1 MMFNINKNN
10 KENLSEDIIIVDNFL
25 DTVEFERLESFVIPQ
40 TNIATIPLYFSKK
53 VNTTGSD
60 ANWSCYYNHLIYQNY
75 EIFSDQ
81 FFNIIKN
88 CFLGKMMNAYNLKT
102 LIRCKL
108 NHFHHTETLKE
119 FDPHVD
125 TDFPGRGAVFS
136 LNTCD
141 GFTRIG
147 GKEKYDINDTKIS
160 SKTKK
165 IDSVKN
171 RMVFFNSA
179 NYHNS
184 TSTTNSS
191 ARININFNFHY

>member
-1 MMFNINKNN
+1 MMFKINKNN
-10 KENLSEDIIIVDNFL
+10 KENFNEDIVIVDNFL
-25 DTVEFERLESFVIPQ
+25 NTLEFERLESCIIRNGAYQ
-40 TNIATIPLYFSKK
+40 LPLYFNNK
-53 VNTTGSD
+53 VNINGLDSD
-60 ANWSCYYNHLIYQNY
+60 WSCYYTHHIYQDYVIYSN
-75 EIFSDQ
+75 EIF
-81 FFNIIKN
+81 NVIKN
-88 CFLGKMMNAYNLKT
+88 DFLPKMEKEYNLKT
-102 LIRCKL
+102 LMRSKL
-108 NHFHHTETLKE
+108 NHFHNTETLKE
-119 FDPHVD
+119 FDPHH
-125 TDFPGRGAVFS
+125 DFIFPHKGAVFS

-147 GKEKYDINDTKIS
+147 GKEKYDINDPKIS

-191 ARININFNFHY
+191 ARININFNFH

>member
-1 MMFNINKNN
+1 M
-10 KENLSEDIIIVDNFL
+10 EQVELGQIVSIDNFL
-25 DTVEFERLESFVIPQ
+25 DNSEWMQ
-40 TNIATIPLYFSKK
+40 
-53 VNTTGSD
+53 
-60 ANWSCYYNHLIYQNY
+60 
-75 EIFSDQ
+75 
-81 FFNIIKN
+81 IKN
-88 CFLGKMMNAYNLKT
+88 LILYSPNFPVYFQGSVTGLEDHCFKDGFWNYAFIHSIYKDDQPISKEFKTIYDIFMPKFKIILGYQS
-102 LIRCKL
+102 LIRAKL
-108 NHFHHTETLKE
+108 NLFPYTEKLKE
-119 FDPHVD
+119 YDQHVD
-125 TDFPGRGAVFS
+125 LEQQHFGAVFS

-147 GKEKYDINDTKIS
+147 GKEKYDINDPKIS

>member
-1 MMFNINKNN
+1 ME
-10 KENLSEDIIIVDNFL
+10 KE
-25 DTVEFERLESFVIPQ
+25 
-40 TNIATIPLYFSKK
+40 
-53 VNTTGSD
+53 
-60 ANWSCYYNHLIYQNY
+60 
-75 EIFSDQ
+75 
-81 FFNIIKN
+81 
-88 CFLGKMMNAYNLKT
+88 YNLKT
-102 LIRCKL
+102 LMRSKL
-108 NHFHHTETLKE
+108 NHFHNTETLKE
-119 FDPHVD
+119 FDPHH
-125 TDFPGRGAVFS
+125 DFIFPHKGAVFS

-147 GKEKYDINDTKIS
+147 GKEKYDINDPKIS

-191 ARININFNFHY
+191 ARININFNFH